1 MGNAAYNIPG
11 DTEMKFIKAGFVSSL
26 ALCACLL
33 TGCTQPVPPSAG
45 GPASSSEIA
54 ASSAVSA
61 ASADASESGMN
72 ATPAA
77 PSSSASDGV
86 AGDDAETEAD
96 VNGSEES
103 TNTEGLVKYDSVY
116 DIPFIELEIANDG
129 KDLYQNGQPWA
140 STPGTQRF
148 GELCFTDG
156 KTLYIQCFL
165 SENPEDGFRWY
176 WVCFDHWHED
186 ALGFLPEETYNK
198 LFTHADGYTLYTDD
212 GYQYTVTPCQI
223 E

>member
-1 MGNAAYNIPG
+1 
-11 DTEMKFIKAGFVSSL
+11 MKFAKAGFVSSL
-26 ALCACLL
+26 VLCICLL
-33 TGCTQPVPPSAG
+33 TGCTQRVPSSAAGPV
-45 GPASSSEIA
+45 SSSEIA

-61 ASADASESGMN
+61 ASADANEFGMDS
-72 ATPAA
+72 TPAA
-77 PSSSASDGV
+77 PSPSASDGA
-86 AGDDAETEAD
+86 AGDDTETEANA
-96 VNGSEES
+96 NGSEET

-116 DIPFIELEIANDG
+116 DIPFIELGIANDG
-129 KDLYQNGQPWA
+129 KDLTKNGQMWA

-212 GYQYTVTPCQI
+212 GYQYTVTPCKI